1 LNPSTTDTIVAQA
14 TPPGRGGVGVIRL
27 SGPAAGVIASSLCAK
42 PLPAPR
48 YARFNR
54 FLDALG
60 NTIDEGLLLWF
71 PAPHS
76 FTGEDV
82 VELQGHGGPVIM
94 RSLINRCLALGA
106 REARP
111 GEFSER
117 AFLNDKLDLAQAEA
131 IADLI
136 ASGSEAA
143 ARSAIRSLQGA
154 FSARIKILFDT
165 LVELRM
171 FVEAAIDFPDEDID
185 FLSDGKVLSRIE
197 NAIVAVDAVFA
208 EARQGV
214 LLQEGMRVVLAGR
227 PNAGKSSL
235 LNQLAGSER
244 AIVTDVAGTTRD
256 LLREQIHL
264 DGMPLHITDTA
275 GLRES
280 DDPVEQEG
288 IRRAWAEIRD
298 ADRILLM
305 VDATSVTD
313 ANPDH
318 FWPDF
323 INNVPDRL
331 RITVIR
337 NKIDLVGESPALRDD
352 GPYPVIGLSARS
364 GSGLSLLKEHL
375 KAVMGYDARTDTT
388 FTARQRHLDALR
400 RTRDSLSTGLAQ
412 LRHHGAGE
420 LLAEDLR
427 CAHDALGE
435 ITGTFTPDDLL
446 GKIFSSFCIG
456 K

>member
-1 LNPSTTDTIVAQA
+1 MSVTDTDTIVAQA
-14 TPPGRGGVGVIRL
+14 TPPGRGGVGVVRL
-27 SGPAAGVIASSLCAK
+27 SGPSAALIATSLCNK
-42 PLPAPR
+42 PVPAPR
-48 YARFNR
+48 LARFSR
-54 FLDALG
+54 FLDARG
-60 NTIDEGLLLWF
+60 DTIDEGLLLWF
-71 PAPHS
+71 PGPHS

-94 RSLINRCLALGA
+94 RSLISRCLALGA

-154 FSARIKILFDT
+154 FSAKVRILFDT

-171 FVEAAIDFPDEDID
+171 FVEAAIDFPDEEID
-185 FLSDGKVLSRIE
+185 FLSDGHVLSRLEKVIS
-197 NAIVAVDAVFA
+197 AVDAVFL

-235 LNQLAGSER
+235 LNQLAGTER
-244 AIVTDVAGTTRD
+244 AIVTDIAGTTRD
-256 LLREQIHL
+256 LLREQIHI

-275 GLRES
+275 GLRDSE
-280 DDPVEQEG
+280 DPVEQEG

-305 VDATSVTD
+305 VDASSTND
-313 ANPDH
+313 PNPEH
-318 FWPDF
+318 FWPEF
-323 INNVPDRL
+323 IQNVPDPGK
-331 RITVIR
+331 ITVIR
-337 NKIDLVGESPALRDD
+337 NKIDLVDQNAGINEEA
-352 GPYPVIGLSARS
+352 PYPVINLSARS
-364 GSGLSLLKEHL
+364 GQGVSQLKEHL
-375 KAVMGYDARTDTT
+375 KAVMGFNASTDST

-400 RTRDSLSTGLAQ
+400 RSRESLSTGLTQ
-412 LRHHGAGE
+412 LRSHGAGE

-427 CAHDALGE
+427 TAHDALGE
-435 ITGTFTPDDLL
+435 ITGKFTPDDLL